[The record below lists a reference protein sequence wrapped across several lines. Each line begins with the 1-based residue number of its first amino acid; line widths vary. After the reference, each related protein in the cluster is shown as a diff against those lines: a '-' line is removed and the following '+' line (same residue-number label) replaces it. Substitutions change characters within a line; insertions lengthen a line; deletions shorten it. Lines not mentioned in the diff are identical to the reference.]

1 MLLCFIFITSNSLA
15 KKFVIQ
21 KLFQTPDYTEEELVR
36 LLKCRNKASF
46 THLYQKYSGAL
57 YNIILQTI
65 PESDIAGDILQET
78 FINIWNKFDSY
89 DHTKG
94 RLFTWMLTI
103 SRNLCIDMVRSKEY
117 KNSLK
122 NIDLPNE
129 SENTFYQQGI
139 TAALPESINYI
150 GLNKAVLKLKPKHRE
165 LIYLAYF
172 RGYTQSEIA
181 GMEGVPKGTVKTRIR
196 KALMELRQYLQ

>member
-1 MLLCFIFITSNSLA
+1 MHTA
-15 KKFVIQ
+15 K
-21 KLFQTPDYTEEELVR
+21 PDYTEDELIKQ
-36 LLKCRNKASF
+36 LKARDKASF

-65 PESDIAGDILQET
+65 PGSDAAGDILQEA

-89 DHTKG
+89 DRTKG
-94 RLFTWMLTI
+94 RLFTWMLAIT
-103 SRNLCIDMVRSKEY
+103 RNLCIDRVRSKEY

-122 NIDLPNE
+122 NIELQDEHERVL
-129 SENTFYQQGI
+129 YQQG
-139 TAALPESINYI
+139 AAATLPDSINYI
-150 GLNKAVLKLKPKHRE
+150 GLNNAVLKLKPKHRE

-172 RGYTQSEIA
+172 RGYSQSEIA

-196 KALMELRQYLQ
+196 KALMELREYLQ